1 MSVARRED
9 GFTLV
14 ELLVALVIGL
24 IVFMG
29 AMAVMSVM
37 FRHSNDVVQRTDAA
51 QRGRLALDQIT
62 RLLRSEACSGSPG
75 VQTRITSAS
84 GESVTFYADLGKG
97 PERHTITLNAN
108 VPNPTITDVETDGVD
123 QSPSQTGEVYAY
135 PAQPSASRTLT
146 DRVQEVSG
154 SQPFLR
160 YFAYPAGAGGD
171 AEPSQELEPGGSL
184 TPADLKKV
192 ARIQVMFRVLPTKVA
207 ATGSDTVATDALNES
222 TVLQDSVA
230 VRLADPSEDNPNPFL
245 CS

>member
-1 MSVARRED
+1 MPGELSRED

-24 IVFMG
+24 VVFMG

-62 RLLRSEACSGSPG
+62 RLLRSETCSGVPG
-75 VQTRITSAS
+75 ETTRIRTGADSD
-84 GESVTFYADLGKG
+84 SVIFYADLGNG
-97 PERHTITLNAN
+97 PEQHTITLDGGK
-108 VPNPTITDVETDGVD
+108 ITDATLKGVP
-123 QSPSQTGEVYAY
+123 QSSTGEVYAY
-135 PAQPSASRTLT
+135 PGKPTIRTLL
-146 DRVQEVSG
+146 DNVEAVSG
-154 SQPFLR
+154 EPFLA
-160 YFAYPAGAGGD
+160 YFGYPADAGD
-171 AEPSQELEPGGSL
+171 ADEPDQPLAAGGSL
-184 TPADLKKV
+184 TETDAGHV

-207 ATGSDTVATDALNES
+207 ASGPGTIANDRMNES
-222 TVLQDSVA
+222 TILQDSVA